1 MTKMHFCRIRALK
14 KIGELFA
21 LLLIGAASSAAEQM
35 HTLDTADWTVVL
47 SGHALCPPEASSY
60 GFAVLTDGRMIS
72 ACTHTGKKLWEQSV
86 KGKPEPYLTLF
97 AEDFLLVVSGKTAL
111 SLVNPSGLVLWTRD
125 AGFAITEKPCIGHDG
140 RIFVRGK
147 RNAACYGINGIQKWT
162 LPLSE
167 QGAIPLAL
175 LNDGSLLAFLED
187 VTSDGK
193 AQALWISPYGEIL
206 AALTFSSV
214 VTAAKSVPEGAV
226 LVFAGGGLA
235 LCAAEN
241 GHSVIKW
248 SIPADDE
255 RFSGADAEKGAEIF
269 ALEDKSAA
277 AILFLDGLSRVIVFD
292 TRTGAVLSAFDTAL
306 EASTLTCVKAANGG
320 EALFAADTKNAR
332 LFDRNGMVL
341 WRAALPSQSKKS
353 GWDFAAYDAGYFI
366 LCRKSWTLTG
376 YKTFQKEERTFAD
389 AVSGGKT
396 QCKGAVL
403 YTAGLGES
411 LLFDLM
417 DSLGEEYTGRTRRAR
432 LLKGGY
438 GKEEA
443 AVERALF
450 SACAAYLQNA
460 AETSRTRKKTV
471 FDKDAAGFDA
481 VIAQLPLMGTSSFP
495 PLIAQLLK
503 HDSAN
508 VHINALL
515 QAAADC
521 AYDPDGALLFAIGEK
536 IKNPSAL
543 SSRSL
548 SAAVDCIYEICRF
561 MGRSA
566 LLGRGLVMLQTM
578 MAPPYDAS
586 VRAYARKTAAKLAE
600 LKL

>member
-1 MTKMHFCRIRALK
+1 MTKMPFCRIRALK

-35 HTLDTADWTVVL
+35 RTLDTADWTVVL

-97 AEDFLLVVSGKTAL
+97 AEDFLLVVSGKSAL

-167 QGAIPLAL
+167 QGAIPLTL

-206 AALTFSSV
+206 AALTFSSA
-214 VTAAKSVPEGAV
+214 VTAAKSVSEGAV

-241 GHSVIKW
+241 GHSIIKW

-292 TRTGAVLSAFDTAL
+292 TRTGAVLSAFDTDI

-332 LFDRNGMVL
+332 LFDRNGTVL
-341 WRAALPSQSKKS
+341 WSAALPPQSKKS
-353 GWDFAAYDAGYFI
+353 GWDFVAYDAGYFI

-376 YKTFQKEERTFAD
+376 YKTFQKEERTFVD

-403 YTAGLGES
+403 YAAGLGES

-417 DSLGEEYTGRTRRAR
+417 DSLGEEYTGRTRRAW

-481 VIAQLPLMGTSSFP
+481 VIAQLPLMGTTSFS

-503 HDSAN
+503 RDTAN

-515 QAAADC
+515 QAAA
-521 AYDPDGALLFAIGEK
+521 
-536 IKNPSAL
+536 L

-548 SAAVDCIYEICRF
+548 SAAADCIYEICRF

-566 LLGRGLVMLQTM
+566 LLGRGLVMLQAM